1 MTKDTFESL
10 QDDLSGVLFEG
21 HSNNGKSITPQENLL
36 TFLRSIGGK
45 IFTIKA
51 RDGGITFF
59 NISHTVFI
67 PFRLQLFSKK
77 FQVKP

>member
-45 IFTIKA
+45 IFTIK
-51 RDGGITFF
+51 D
-59 NISHTVFI
+59 
-67 PFRLQLFSKK
+67 
-77 FQVKP
+77 